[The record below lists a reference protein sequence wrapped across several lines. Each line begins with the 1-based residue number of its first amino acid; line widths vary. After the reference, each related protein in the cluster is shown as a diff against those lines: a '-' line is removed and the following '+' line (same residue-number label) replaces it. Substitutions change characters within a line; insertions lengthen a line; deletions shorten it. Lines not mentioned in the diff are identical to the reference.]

1 MRTLYTKI
9 FLWLLFVAVS
19 TIAGVI
25 GTTFYL
31 ARRLPGPGDTIT
43 RLRTYEM
50 NEARRIFET
59 RGPEGLRIFLS
70 RLDDYFPGDRHL
82 LDAWGRDLATGEDM
96 QSVVQYA
103 RTPRSWWRRL
113 QRSDEPIALVYPAP
127 DGKYL
132 WLVEHLPAFD
142 VAAIAPYYL
151 WIVGA
156 LAVFSGLLAYRIVG
170 PIRRLHHAAQRYGG
184 GDLAHRVEMKRRDEI
199 GELARE
205 FNVMAGRIE
214 QLVVAERRLLQDVSH
229 ELRSPLARL
238 KFAVELAGSSMN
250 ATAQQRIRKEVD
262 RLTELVDMLLEVA
275 RAEAAVL
282 QAAAEVVQVDDLLRG
297 LVHDCELEAADK
309 QCHLKLHEDDGVK
322 MVGNREL
329 LRRAF
334 ENVIR
339 NGIRYAPPGSDLDI
353 DLTHSGGT
361 ATLRV
366 RDHGPGVPEDQLGR
380 IFDPF
385 FRVDDHRSRN
395 TGGTGLGLS
404 IVQRAVRVH
413 GGDVRAEN
421 ANPGLRVII
430 ALPEAMASRP
440 VQLPVAAEPRA

>member
-132 WLVEHLPAFD
+132 WLVEHLPPSTWPPSLHIICGSSARWPSSAD
-142 VAAIAPYYL
+142 SLLTASSAPSAGSIMPRSAMAAAT
-151 WIVGA
+151 
-156 LAVFSGLLAYRIVG
+156 SRIV
-170 PIRRLHHAAQRYGG
+170 
-184 GDLAHRVEMKRRDEI
+184 
-199 GELARE
+199 
-205 FNVMAGRIE
+205 
-214 QLVVAERRLLQDVSH
+214 
-229 ELRSPLARL
+229 
-238 KFAVELAGSSMN
+238 
-250 ATAQQRIRKEVD
+250 
-262 RLTELVDMLLEVA
+262 
-275 RAEAAVL
+275 
-282 QAAAEVVQVDDLLRG
+282 
-297 LVHDCELEAADK
+297 
-309 QCHLKLHEDDGVK
+309 
-322 MVGNREL
+322 
-329 LRRAF
+329 
-334 ENVIR
+334 
-339 NGIRYAPPGSDLDI
+339 
-353 DLTHSGGT
+353 
-361 ATLRV
+361 
-366 RDHGPGVPEDQLGR
+366 
-380 IFDPF
+380 
-385 FRVDDHRSRN
+385 SR
-395 TGGTGLGLS
+395 
-404 IVQRAVRVH
+404 
-413 GGDVRAEN
+413 
-421 ANPGLRVII
+421 
-430 ALPEAMASRP
+430 
-440 VQLPVAAEPRA
+440 